1 MRRLP
6 LILIVLF
13 ACAHESQDPPPR
25 AAPVEEKEPPPPAG
39 PTRTSVKEIAKKL
52 SGKCVGGGW
61 IARWRSE
68 GHMQQAR
75 PKIWLQG
82 FEDRTGQNVDPT
94 FMTSETEGRMRL
106 SGVFDMVS
114 EGGAPDFIATGKL
127 LRLAEIG
134 KNGARVSVY
143 TATLDLL
150 DAATKKPVASCSADV
165 EGEL

>member
-1 MRRLP
+1 MKK
-6 LILIVLF
+6 ILCLLLLTS
-13 ACAHESQDPPPR
+13 CAAEETQTPPPKV
-25 AAPVEEKEPPPPAG
+25 AEEREPPPPAG

-68 GHMQQAR
+68 GHMNSAR
-75 PKIWLQG
+75 PKIWLSG

-94 FMTSETEGRMRL
+94 YLASETESRMRL
-106 SGVFDMVS
+106 ANVFDMVA
-114 EGGAPDFIATGKL
+114 EAGAPDFIAVGKL

-134 KNGARVSVY
+134 KNGARISVY
-143 TATLDLL
+143 TAILELQDPVS
-150 DAATKKPVASCSADV
+150 KKTVQSCEANV